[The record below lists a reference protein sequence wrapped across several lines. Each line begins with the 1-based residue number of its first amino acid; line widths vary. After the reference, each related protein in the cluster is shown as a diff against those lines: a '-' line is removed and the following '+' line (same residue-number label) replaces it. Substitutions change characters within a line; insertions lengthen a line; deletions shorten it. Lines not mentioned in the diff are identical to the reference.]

1 VGTAGLHQIDH
12 HNRSAAFGIVV
23 GEPEYRGQG
32 LGTETVRLVLDY
44 AFCALGLHNVM
55 LSVYE
60 FNQAGWRAYEKAG
73 FQELG
78 RRREC
83 RFMGGKMWDEIFMDR
98 LSTGFESPVL
108 GKTFSVDSD
117 TGEAGNP

>member
-1 VGTAGLHQIDH
+1 MGTAGLHQIDH